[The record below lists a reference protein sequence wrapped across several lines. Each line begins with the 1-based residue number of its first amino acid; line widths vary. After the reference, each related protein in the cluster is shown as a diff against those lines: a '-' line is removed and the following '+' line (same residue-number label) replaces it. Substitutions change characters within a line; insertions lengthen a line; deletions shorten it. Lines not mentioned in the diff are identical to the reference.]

1 MPYSAAQSGTI
12 DIHVAKLSIEE
23 QALKRFDSDRRSGE
37 PEASVADDFHQHTF
51 FAPAIKLSIKN
62 LFPRAKIQPAVRD
75 GDNDFPS
82 HHLPLNVSISIVFP
96 CVIVAIYVVMR
107 GDPLQETVIILQQS
121 LFIVIDVHAGRDV
134 HGVHQYK
141 TLLNAALLDDLFHL
155 RRDIDVG
162 AAGLR
167 FEPEFFAVGTHDDIT
182 VAALCDRQPERFKP
196 DILSETSSNEDAAAI
211 MVHAFSPHRPVV
223 GAAFHACAAA
233 VA

>member
-1 MPYSAAQSGTI
+1 M
-12 DIHVAKLSIEE
+12 
-23 QALKRFDSDRRSGE
+23 RR
-37 PEASVADDFHQHTF
+37 
-51 FAPAIKLSIKN
+51 
-62 LFPRAKIQPAVRD
+62 
-75 GDNDFPS
+75 
-82 HHLPLNVSISIVFP
+82 
-96 CVIVAIYVVMR
+96 
-107 GDPLQETVIILQQS
+107 DPLQETVIILQQS

-196 DILSETSSNEDAAAI
+196 DILSGISSNEDVAVI
-211 MVHAFSPHRPVV
+211 MVHAFFPHRPVV
-223 GAAFHACAAA
+223 GAACHACTAA
-233 VA
+233 VV